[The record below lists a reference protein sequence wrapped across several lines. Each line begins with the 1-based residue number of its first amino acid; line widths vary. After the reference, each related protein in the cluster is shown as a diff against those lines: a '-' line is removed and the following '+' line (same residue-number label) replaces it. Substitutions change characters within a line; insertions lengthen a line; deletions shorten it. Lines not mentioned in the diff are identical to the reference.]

1 MQEKIRNH
9 INELFA
15 EAPKTRKAMDL
26 KEEMTQNAIEKYED
40 LIGEGYSEED
50 AFQNV
55 IHSIGDVTELFQDL
69 EERNLLTLPEKD
81 RQKKALLTAISVGL
95 YILAGVAFVYFQ
107 FIATVSYND
116 KLGLLGLVIAGA
128 ICIPPT
134 CMLVYA
140 ANMYPNYQKRKEES
154 LVELYKEA
162 RYSSNQEKAIRS
174 SVSVIIWTIILVSY
188 FIISFATDAWYIT
201 WVIFLIGAC
210 AQAVSELIFSIKRH

>member
-26 KEEMTQNAIEKYED
+26 KEEMTQNTIEKYED
-40 LIGEGYSEED
+40 LIREGYSEED

-116 KLGLLGLVIAGA
+116 ELV
-128 ICIPPT
+128 
-134 CMLVYA
+134 
-140 ANMYPNYQKRKEES
+140 
-154 LVELYKEA
+154 
-162 RYSSNQEKAIRS
+162 
-174 SVSVIIWTIILVSY
+174 
-188 FIISFATDAWYIT
+188 
-201 WVIFLIGAC
+201 
-210 AQAVSELIFSIKRH
+210 

>member
-26 KEEMTQNAIEKYED
+26 KEEMTQNTIEKYED
-40 LIGEGYSEED
+40 LIREGYSEED
-50 AFQNV
+50 ALQNV

-116 KLGLLGLVIAGA
+116 ELGLLGLVIAGA

-162 RYSSNQEKAIRS
+162 RYSSNQEKAIKR